1 MDKPK
6 NVYYISVDKKDTF
19 YNQLAWAE
27 DVFKQEHHY
36 VFNSDNKIFRS
47 KEIYAYNR
55 KIDQISGNHLLGHCI
70 ILADSGKFDSK
81 VMICPIYSK
90 SEAENKAGINIG
102 RLYQLKDD
110 EDYIAALPEIRFV
123 SKARF
128 KVNNNDSNAKQS
140 NSTEYL
146 NYGAI
151 QTSSFL
157 LVLDCYRKFI
167 QGLIEKTRKITKS
180 MFTQSEIL
188 CA

>member
-1 MDKPK
+1 M
-6 NVYYISVDKKDTF
+6 
-19 YNQLAWAE
+19 
-27 DVFKQEHHY
+27 
-36 VFNSDNKIFRS
+36 FNSDNKIFRS

-128 KVNNNDSNAKQS
+128 KVNNDDNNAKQS
-140 NSTEYL
+140 KSTGYL
-146 NYGAI
+146 NYGTI

-157 LVLDCYRKFI
+157 LVLDCYRRFI

-180 MFTQSEIL
+180 MFTQPEIL